1 MRQANILEGGK
12 KKSVYSAFLLV
23 RTFHPRMLKKTV
35 KKFLEELCISHNARK
50 SSCYCGQCVQT
61 SATRTLP
68 QRKKFAFVRF
78 LFLTQELVDVLFA
91 SHWKSMLR
99 GRGAILG
106 CFTCT
111 SSRIIEEKVLQ
122 FDSFTSC
129 IPLIDTFYKIMFQFS
144 WFTRSLTHKK

>member
-1 MRQANILEGGK
+1 
-12 KKSVYSAFLLV
+12 
-23 RTFHPRMLKKTV
+23 MLKKTV

-91 SHWKSMLR
+91 SH
-99 GRGAILG
+99 
-106 CFTCT
+106 
-111 SSRIIEEKVLQ
+111 
-122 FDSFTSC
+122 
-129 IPLIDTFYKIMFQFS
+129 
-144 WFTRSLTHKK
+144 